1 MIYTVYTTSRFKK
14 DAEKAKRRGLSM
26 SELEYVIDKLSRD
39 EPLDEKYRDH
49 HLEGGKYKG
58 CRECHIHPDWLL
70 IYKKEASKLVL
81 ALRRTG
87 THSDLFKS

>member
-26 SELEYVIDKLSRD
+26 SDLECIIDKLSRD

-70 IYKKEASKLVL
+70 IYKKEAGKLVL